1 MASCDLTYLLGAFTM
16 PRKRRFWEQGRCYHI
31 MLRGIDG
38 RAIFVDDRDRCRFS
52 LFLQEAS
59 ELHKFRVHAFC
70 LMSNHIHLLLE
81 PLQEVLSSGVHRF
94 TMQYAQYFNRR
105 HQKRGYVFQGRFRS
119 ILVED
124 GCYMRR
130 LVRYIHLNPIEAGL
144 SLKPD
149 DYRWSSHNAY
159 FGRTVFTWLE
169 TERVLSY
176 FGETQLVALSNFAD
190 FMAAKVDAT
199 DDKKEIERA
208 SRLGVF
214 GSQEFRRAF
223 LVTSRSDQQPTDEIC
238 STETLLKAICE
249 RFGITANQM
258 SSGEKTR
265 QVVDARATLARAAQ
279 ALSGLSLGDVGSL
292 LGKRQ
297 SNISRL
303 AKRCTKSPKLQ
314 AIVDELVLSFSQID
328 QIA

>member
-1 MASCDLTYLLGAFTM
+1 M

-31 MLRGIDG
+31 ILRGIDG
-38 RAIFVDDRDRCRFS
+38 RAVFVDDRDRCRFT

-81 PLQEVLSSGVHRF
+81 PLQDTLGFGVHRF
-94 TMQYAQYFNRR
+94 TMRYAQHFNSR

-144 SLKPD
+144 AHKPE
-149 DYRWSSHNAY
+149 DYHWSSHNAY
-159 FGRTVFTWLE
+159 FGRTAFTWLE

-176 FGETQLVALSNFAD
+176 FGDTLLMAISNLAD
-190 FMAAKVDAT
+190 FMAVKRDVA

-208 SRLGVF
+208 YRLGAF
-214 GSQEFRRAF
+214 GSQEFTQAF
-223 LVTSRSDQQPTDEIC
+223 VATSHSKKRPSDDEIC
-238 STETLLKAICE
+238 STEALLKAICE
-249 RFGITANQM
+249 RFGICANQL
-258 SSGEKTR
+258 SSSEKTR
-265 QVVDARATLARAAQ
+265 QVVDARATLARTAQ
-279 ALSGLSLGDVGSL
+279 LLSGLSLGDVGNL
-292 LGKRQ
+292 LGKSQ

-303 AKRCTKSPKLQ
+303 AKRCTKSAKLQ
-314 AIVDELVLSFSQID
+314 TIVDELVLSFS
-328 QIA
+328 